1 MLAPI
6 TWLKEYTEINSNL
19 EELMWKMTEVGLTT
33 ETCFD
38 IEEEKVL
45 DIEVTP
51 NRPDWLSIV
60 GIAREISVIED
71 SELKLP
77 VFNDIP
83 KPTKNLPIKV
93 SIDPKL
99 VGRYSGITIQGVKVK
114 PSPEFMQ
121 KRLKL
126 IGLRPINNLV
136 DITNYVMFELGLPIH
151 VFDYD
156 KFLTDKLSIELT
168 KGGEDFIS
176 VDGISYKLP
185 KNSLIIKD
193 KDRVIDLC
201 GIKGGENTG
210 ISEQTKNIFIHVPIY
225 SPVLIRKTS
234 QSLKLSSEASYIY
247 ERGPDLGGTINSLKR
262 SVELILRYAG
272 GEISSKVIDLKQKEY
287 NPKQM
292 VVYYNEVVEN
302 LGIDIDKVYIK
313 KILNRLGLSPSIKDS
328 KIELLIPTYRNDL
341 NIKEDIY
348 EEVARIYGYNK
359 FPKTLPYGK
368 VLTTKIPYFY
378 DRNFELLLKSILVSC
393 GFFEVNTL
401 ALTSKEKVEK
411 SNLNLENHIKIAN
424 PVSKEFEYLRTS
436 LVPDLVL
443 AINLNSLSKK
453 VSLFEYNKTYFG
465 PIGNSQ
471 EIYKISAI
479 EKGGSYE
486 SIKGVVET
494 ILDKLNIFDFDLKPY
509 TLSNGFWHPVKAA
522 VIEKK
527 DVQIG
532 VVGEIHPKVLKNFET
547 KEILHAFEI
556 EVKVLNKLA
565 GQCLFKDLSKYPPQI
580 EDLSLKIPT
589 QTEIGKVMKIIL
601 NSDRHVSNIEFID
614 RFKNIYTFRLY
625 YQHSKKT
632 LNNKEVLRIRNL
644 ILNTLKQKFKITS
657 SKK

>member
-657 SKK
+657 SK